1 MKKLTVFFLLN
12 CLTSLLFSQ
21 GALIDDEVT
30 FWSMDEMHATRGF
43 LPTAVDL
50 SNYAP
55 YISTQNKSDCVAHAY
70 GNAMAIGLAKLIKEE
85 DKDVITASRPSPLQ
99 IYYYN
104 RIAGDENCSFGLYP
118 AQVANHL
125 LSYGATAWTQVE
137 RQHGYYPFYPFVSWC
152 NYYPPSPNADFEY
165 TYKPKSVRRA
175 MTTSSI
181 KTSLYQGMA
190 VVAGIPV
197 TISFNNCS
205 SATYE
210 IPDFEEE
217 YQGGHAITIVGYDD
231 KLIDDRGYF
240 KIMNSW
246 GTTWGE
252 DGYVWISY
260 EDFNKLSYFAYSVD
274 MGIRGKYGLFSS
286 EVPDSG
292 YGSASEEEM
301 PSSNI
306 KNGDTFSFEGREHTY
321 MDPQAEGVD
330 FQKANALF
338 NSKLKMHKD

>member
-1 MKKLTVFFLLN
+1 
-12 CLTSLLFSQ
+12 
-21 GALIDDEVT
+21 
-30 FWSMDEMHATRGF
+30 
-43 LPTAVDL
+43 
-50 SNYAP
+50 
-55 YISTQNKSDCVAHAY
+55 
-70 GNAMAIGLAKLIKEE
+70 
-85 DKDVITASRPSPLQ
+85 
-99 IYYYN
+99 
-104 RIAGDENCSFGLYP
+104 
-118 AQVANHL
+118 
-125 LSYGATAWTQVE
+125 
-137 RQHGYYPFYPFVSWC
+137 
-152 NYYPPSPNADFEY
+152 
-165 TYKPKSVRRA
+165 